1 MPCPFFEPLMPV
13 SGNYAPEGRLPLIQ
27 EYEGRCAR
35 HSGIPAANNRCCN
48 HGYARGTC
56 EFFPTGGANRANR
69 YSLLNREEHGL
80 TLLYIGEE
88 DYSPAASRMLHFSIA
103 EDRLVETD
111 LDSCICA
118 QAVAFCRS
126 YLKMSSQVSG

>member
-1 MPCPFFEPLMPV
+1 MPCPFFEPVLPI
-13 SGNYAPEGRLPLIQ
+13 SGDAPQGRLPLIQ
-27 EYEGRCAR
+27 EYEGHCAR
-35 HSGIPAANNRCCN
+35 RAHRLPMSNRCCN
-48 HGYARGTC
+48 QGYARGFC
-56 EFFPTGGANRANR
+56 EFFPSEEANRANR

-88 DYSPAASRMLHFSIA
+88 DYSPATSRTLHFSIA

-111 LDSCICA
+111 VDACILA

-126 YLKMSSQVSG
+126 YLRMSKQASG

>member
-1 MPCPFFEPLMPV
+1 MPCPFFEPVLPV
-13 SGNYAPEGRLPLIQ
+13 SGNYAPQGRLPLIQ
-27 EYEGRCAR
+27 EYEGDCVR
-35 HSGIPAANNRCCN
+35 HPDRLPANNRCCN
-48 HGYARGTC
+48 QGYARGSC
-56 EFFPTGGANRANR
+56 EFFPPEGANRANR

-111 LDSCICA
+111 LDSCIRA

-126 YLKMSSQVSG
+126 YLRMSSQVSG